1 MRSKEKKI
9 TNKNDLISIFHK
21 LIPDKSIIQEISN
34 KIDSDELSIE
44 ITYSEEDYTPKKEKP
59 KKLKVTKS
67 KSVKIKDST
76 PKSKKKIKKS

>member
-1 MRSKEKKI
+1 MKSKEKKI
-9 TNKNDLISIFHK
+9 TNKNDLISAFQKI
-21 LIPDKSIIQEISN
+21 IPDKSIITDISN
-34 KIDSDELSIE
+34 KIDLDGFSIE
-44 ITYSEEDYTPKKEKP
+44 ITYSEEDYKPKKEKP